1 MEENFE
7 DLDVSS
13 GSGGKRPTTKG
24 HLEAPNKS

>member
-13 GSGGKRPTTKG
+13 SLGKSPTTKG
-24 HLEAPNKS
+24 HLEAPNNS